1 MTLVAVS
8 SRRCKRVAHK
18 DLNAI
23 DNEPVTQLDF
33 YSWLAGILGKE
44 RPKVEPENPMRPRG
58 LTNKRVS
65 NAKLREELEYTF
77 EFPDFRSG

>member
-1 MTLVAVS
+1 M
-8 SRRCKRVAHK
+8 
-18 DLNAI
+18 
-23 DNEPVTQLDF
+23 TQLDF
-33 YSWLAGILGKE
+33 YLWLAGILGKE

-77 EFPDFRSG
+77 EFPDFRSGYAREIARLREAGRL